1 MSSATTITTP
11 TTAAMTRMATMDM
24 AAAYVVPEQ
33 GFEP

>member
-1 MSSATTITTP
+1 MRARTMTTATTP
-11 TTAAMTRMATMDM
+11 TMTTTATIDT

>member
-1 MSSATTITTP
+1 MSRTATTITTP
-11 TTAAMTRMATMDM
+11 TTAMMTRARMDM